1 MSAMEQNKENTKKFQ
16 IRIWYLTIFDDE
28 LQHPENVIYDLS
40 WKQMS
45 KNKKEFY
52 HQILIFNTI
61 MPMAQIRKIYPTAQ
75 IEKKKSATKMAN
87 KVKLNANNKRT
98 NIVEIGKLPSEEE
111 IESVN
116 KNENK
121 NENKN
126 IAKPKEKLKTVK
138 KNKNKNIK
146 ENNISK
152 PKEELITVEELKNM
166 NSPKRLYFD
175 EYDVWLNIH
184 SNMNCEFNI
193 KDTHKNVEVYYIF
206 GPSGVGKTKK
216 AYDIINNEPRG
227 ENEKIKFNKV
237 SYNNYC
243 WDGVTENRKIALYDD
258 FIDDIDPIE
267 FKHFIDHDRHLLN
280 TPNGYIKNNYKLI
293 IITSTQN
300 PEDLFKD
307 SKVDKKQW
315 LSRITKIIDLTPKEV
330 N

>member
-1 MSAMEQNKENTKKFQ
+1 MCAMEQNKENTKKFQ

-28 LQHPENVIYDLS
+28 LKHPENVIYDLS

-45 KNKKEFY
+45 KNKREFY

-61 MPMAQIRKIYPTAQ
+61 MSIGQIRKIYYPTAQ

-111 IESVN
+111 IENIN

-138 KNKNKNIK
+138 KNKNKNEK
-146 ENNISK
+146 ENKISES
-152 PKEELITVEELKNM
+152 KEKLITVAELKNIS
-166 NSPKRLYFD
+166 NPKRLYFD
-175 EYDVWLNIH
+175 EYDVWLKIH
-184 SNMNCEFNI
+184 SDMNCRFNI
-193 KDTHKNVEVYYIF
+193 DEIHKNVEVYYIF

-216 AYDIINNEPRG
+216 AYEIINEHKS
-227 ENEKIKFNKV
+227 KIEKFNRV

-243 WDGVTENRKIALYDD
+243 WDGIEGNCRIALYDD
-258 FIDDIDPIE
+258 FVDDDITPIE
-267 FKHFIDHDRHLLN
+267 FKHFIDHDKQLLN
-280 TPNGYIKNNYKLI
+280 TQNGYMKNSYRLI
-293 IITSTQN
+293 VITSTQN
-300 PEDLFKD
+300 PQDLFKD
-307 SKVDKKQW
+307 SKVDKNQW
-315 LSRITKIIDLTPKEV
+315 LSRITKIIDLTPKET

>member
-1 MSAMEQNKENTKKFQ
+1 MRAMKQNKEK
-16 IRIWYLTIFDDE
+16 IESRVWYLTIFDDK
-28 LQHPENVIYDLS
+28 LQHPENAIYDLS
-40 WKQMS
+40 WQQKS
-45 KNKKEFY
+45 KNGKMFY
-52 HQILIFNTI
+52 HQILIFNISTSFNKL
-61 MPMAQIRKIYPTAQ
+61 RELYPTAEIQ
-75 IEKKKSATKMAN
+75 KRKSIPGVLKTINNIKKDTSG
-87 KVKLNANNKRT
+87 KRT
-98 NIVEIGKLPSEEE
+98 DMVEIGKLPLEQEL
-111 IESVN
+111 N
-116 KNENK
+116 NN
-121 NENKN
+121 
-126 IAKPKEKLKTVK
+126 
-138 KNKNKNIK
+138 NKNKNEK
-146 ENNISK
+146 ENKISK
-152 PKEELITVEELKNM
+152 PKEELITVKELKNM

-193 KDTHKNVEVYYIF
+193 KDTHKKVEVYYIF

-243 WDGVTENRKIALYDD
+243 WDGVTENRRIALYDD

-280 TPNGYIKNNYKLI
+280 TQNGYIKNNYKLI

-307 SKVDKKQW
+307 SKVDKNQW
-315 LSRITKIIDLTPKEV
+315 LSRITKIIDLTPKEA